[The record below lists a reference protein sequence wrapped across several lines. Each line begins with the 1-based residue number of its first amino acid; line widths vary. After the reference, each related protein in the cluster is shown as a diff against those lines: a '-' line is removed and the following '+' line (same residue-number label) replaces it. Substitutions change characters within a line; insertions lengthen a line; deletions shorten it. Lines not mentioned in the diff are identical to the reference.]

1 MITIGNNMRNWK
13 EMKSDEIY
21 SIWSAYVR
29 TECYNSDPLRR
40 DYYEKDKIM
49 RLTPMELHKL
59 IEELLDRLEIKE
71 KI

>member
-1 MITIGNNMRNWK
+1 MRNWK

-29 TECYNSDPLRR
+29 SESFNSDPLRVN
-40 DYYEKDKIM
+40 YYEKDKIM
-49 RLTPMELHKL
+49 RLTGMEIHKL
-59 IEELLDRLEIKE
+59 VEELLDRLEIKE